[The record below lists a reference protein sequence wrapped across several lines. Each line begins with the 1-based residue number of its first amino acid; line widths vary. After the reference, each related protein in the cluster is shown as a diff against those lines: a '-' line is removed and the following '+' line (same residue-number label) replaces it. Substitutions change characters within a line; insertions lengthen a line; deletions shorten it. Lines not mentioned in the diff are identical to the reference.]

1 MWYPEILNEMAHY
14 IETNPENGVTLCSAL
29 ASTAQQETI
38 AQIGNSTQVNSISE
52 TKHLSNHQPNFTKSI
67 NFDFTDIH

>member
-29 ASTAQQETI
+29 ASTQQEAT
-38 AQIGNSTQVNSISE
+38 AQIFNNTQVCICIGIIKY
-52 TKHLSNHQPNFTKSI
+52 TKYTTCSTIKLT
-67 NFDFTDIH
+67 